1 LSSKQSTDNVPKKRK
16 GKGGNKSLLTPT
28 FIKRVEQLAAQG
40 MTQRQIATI
49 LNVNAC
55 TISSWKS
62 REGKLEDKFRKAIEK
77 GEALGIARRMARI
90 EKAGKKGSWQ
100 ADAWALERR
109 NPEQFARRDSVRVS
123 DADGNPVAGTTVIA
137 PTVVFIQPRKEE
149 LTEAIIDVTS
159 NGVQKHLPNGLPN
172 GNGKS

>member
-1 LSSKQSTDNVPKKRK
+1 
-16 GKGGNKSLLTPT
+16 
-28 FIKRVEQLAAQG
+28 

-49 LNVNAC
+49 LNVNAT
-55 TISSWKS
+55 TISIWKS
-62 REGKLEDKFRKAIEK
+62 RDGKLEEKFRKAIEK

-90 EKAGKKGSWQ
+90 EKAGVKGSWQ

-149 LTEAIIDVTS
+149 LTDTIIDVTS
-159 NGVQKHLPNGLPN
+159 NGHAKHLSNGLPN
-172 GNGKS
+172 GNGKAGH